1 MRSRFSTTTVVDSKY
16 LVPWLDPGL
25 PRGGLAY
32 SPAEL
37 PARDYFFQYTLDPP
51 WNLQPEDQSARA
63 SLLRQSPKGERAR
76 TGREGWPRHGFA
88 SNLWRAAQQ
97 SYSLDLVMGVRK
109 FGPHHMEVKTFLS
122 NIQITTFFAGE
133 FRDKDH

>member
-1 MRSRFSTTTVVDSKY
+1 MPSRFSTTTVVDSKH
-16 LVPWLDPGL
+16 LVPWLAA
-25 PRGGLAY
+25 GGPLAY

-37 PARDYFFQYTLDPP
+37 PARDYFFQYTWILRGIFNPKI
-51 WNLQPEDQSARA
+51 NLRGH
-63 SLLRQSPKGERAR
+63 RYFGSPQKGERAR
-76 TGREGWPRHGFA
+76 TGCEGWSRHGFA

-122 NIQITTFFAGE
+122 NSQITTFFAGE
-133 FRDKDH
+133 FRGKDH